1 MISIYYLPSMNPP
14 RTLRSTLV
22 RWAAVFVLGLAG
34 CGRSPTPK
42 SEVSSNPPPE
52 PTAKAAGA
60 LTLTFA
66 YGSEKEEWIKEAVGA
81 FNAENH
87 RLASGKTIHVDA
99 LPMGSGE
106 CIDEILNGTRQTH
119 LVSPAS
125 GAYIDIGNARWRVK
139 NGGRDLVGKTDN
151 LLLSPVVIAMWRP
164 MAEALG
170 WGSKPVG
177 WTDILA
183 LARDPRGWAS
193 VGHPEWGPFRFG
205 HTHPE
210 FSNSGLIS
218 LLAETYA
225 GANKKDGL
233 TVADVSAAD
242 TVRTVAGI
250 EGGVVHYGSSTG
262 FFGKKII
269 ANGPSYL
276 NAAVLYESMVIESY
290 GANPPPSL
298 PLVAIYPKEGTFWS
312 DHPVG
317 VVEREWV
324 TPEHRE
330 AARALVDYLL
340 APARQQRALAYGF
353 RPASVDVPVG
363 APVDRAHGV
372 DPKEPKTTL
381 PVPPVEVLDAVLAG
395 FKTVKKPASLTM
407 VLDISGSMNDDRK
420 IDNARAGAQQFV
432 SALDDRDH
440 LSLLVFNNQ
449 SRWVMQ
455 DGDLARERT
464 RANSTLG
471 GLIAGGGTALYDSVL
486 AAYQHALTQQEGT
499 DASRITALVVL
510 TDGEDTDSKTKLP
523 ALLDAIRFD
532 GEHRTIRVFTIA
544 YGRDASTTVLRQIA
558 DATQAKSYQGTPEN
572 IRTIFRDI
580 ATFF

>member
-1 MISIYYLPSMNPP
+1 MHSRHFSLPPS
-14 RTLRSTLV
+14 LV
-22 RWAAVFVLGLAG
+22 AWVAWFVLALAG
-34 CGRSPTPK
+34 CGKAPAP
-42 SEVSSNPPPE
+42 
-52 PTAKAAGA
+52 KAATPGPDPA
-60 LTLTFA
+60 TSTTTTVADLLPLTFT

-81 FNAENH
+81 FNAEKH
-87 RLASGKTIHVDA
+87 RLASGKTIRVDA

-106 CIDEILNGTRQTH
+106 CIDEILSGTRHAH

-139 NGGRDLVGKTDN
+139 NGGHDLVGKTDN

-170 WGSKPVG
+170 WGTKAIG

-183 LARDPRGWAS
+183 LAQDPRGWAS
-193 VGHPEWGPFRFG
+193 VGHPEWGSFKFG

-225 GANKKDGL
+225 GAGKKDGL
-233 TVADVSAAD
+233 TVADVTAPA
-242 TVRTVAGI
+242 TTQTVAGI

-290 GANPPPSL
+290 KANPPASL

-317 VVEREWV
+317 IVEREWV

-330 AARALVDYLL
+330 AARALIDYLL

-363 APVDRAHGV
+363 APIDAAHGV
-372 DPKEPKTTL
+372 DVREPKTTL
-381 PVPPVEVLDAVLAG
+381 PMPPVDVLDAVLAG
-395 FKTVKKPASLTM
+395 FKQVKKPASLTM

-432 SALDDRDH
+432 GALDERDH

-455 DGDLARERT
+455 DGDLARERAH
-464 RANSTLG
+464 ANSTLG
-471 GLIAGGGTALYDSVL
+471 GLIAEGGTALYDSVL
-486 AAYQHALTQQEGT
+486 AAYQHALSRQET
-499 DASRITALVVL
+499 ADAGRITALVVL

-532 GEHRTIRVFTIA
+532 GERRTVRVFTIA
-544 YGRDASTTVLRQIA
+544 YGHDADTKVLAQIA